1 VSNKIIISSLILLAM
16 LIWVLIYSL
25 APTNLIGT
33 DSCLYASI
41 ARNIVRGNG
50 FVTDT
55 VCLNDINRATIEQTQ
70 SVADRILP
78 LHPFVLSL
86 FFFILG
92 VFTKTVI
99 ISSGMFFI
107 LTVPIIYLL
116 AKDLFGC
123 KVGILSGILYIFT
136 PHILFN
142 FSFSGLTEP
151 FYTFL
156 IVLALYIAYKSV
168 SLKQII
174 LAGLILG
181 LSCMVRY
188 NSFFFII
195 PFAVYVYIKNGE
207 NKTKCALYFIAGVSA
222 VLLPYFITNY
232 WIYGSPFIGIITK
245 IHRESTGQI
254 HALPLLEYIGRT
266 FYDIIINIV
275 NFKYILFGGNY
286 FNPYLSVFFIIGM
299 LTTSDRKE
307 TELFKG
313 VFFAVL
319 LIQLILTFSIFEK
332 PFAIYRQL
340 VPLIPI
346 VLIFT
351 SGFLV
356 SIVEKLIENKST
368 LNYMLVIIISFLVIS
383 TLYQHNKSMYNNR
396 VSNELVNFN
405 ELGNL
410 INTNTKKDDIVLTS
424 LTSVISWY
432 SDRKV
437 VLLPPSPENLKNIA
451 QEKIDKLFVL
461 PINIKS
467 WKEWPTINKAWKK
480 VLDKKYLDGFT
491 LVSSYECVNT
501 TALLF
506 KKGIQ

>member
-1 VSNKIIISSLILLAM
+1 M
-16 LIWVLIYSL
+16 
-25 APTNLIGT
+25 
-33 DSCLYASI
+33 
-41 ARNIVRGNG
+41 
-50 FVTDT
+50 
-55 VCLNDINRATIEQTQ
+55 
-70 SVADRILP
+70 
-78 LHPFVLSL
+78 
-86 FFFILG
+86 
-92 VFTKTVI
+92 
-99 ISSGMFFI
+99 SG
-107 LTVPIIYLL
+107 P
-116 AKDLFGC
+116 
-123 KVGILSGILYIFT
+123 GILSRK
-136 PHILFN
+136 H
-142 FSFSGLTEP
+142 
-151 FYTFL
+151 
-156 IVLALYIAYKSV
+156 YIAYKSF
-168 SLKQII
+168 SFKQII
-174 LAGLILG
+174 LGGIVLA
-181 LSCMVRY
+181 LSCMVRF

-195 PFAVYVYIKNGE
+195 PFTIYVYIKNGE
-207 NKTKCALYFIAGVSA
+207 NKTKSALYFLAGVSA

-245 IHRESTGQI
+245 IHRESAGQI
-254 HALPLLEYIGRT
+254 HALPLLEYLYRT

-275 NFKYILFGGNY
+275 DFKYILFGGNY

-299 LTTSDRKE
+299 LKTSDRKK

-319 LIQLILTFSIFEK
+319 LIQLFLAFSIFRK

-351 SGFLV
+351 SGFIV

-368 LNYMLVIIISFLVIS
+368 LNYMLLLIISFLVIS

-396 VSNELVNFN
+396 VSNDSINFD
-405 ELGNL
+405 EIGNL
-410 INTNTKKDDIVLTS
+410 INTNTKRDDIILTS

-437 VLLPPSPENLKNIA
+437 AVLPPSPDKLKRIA
-451 QEKIDKLFVL
+451 QEKIDNFFVL

-501 TALLF
+501 MALLF